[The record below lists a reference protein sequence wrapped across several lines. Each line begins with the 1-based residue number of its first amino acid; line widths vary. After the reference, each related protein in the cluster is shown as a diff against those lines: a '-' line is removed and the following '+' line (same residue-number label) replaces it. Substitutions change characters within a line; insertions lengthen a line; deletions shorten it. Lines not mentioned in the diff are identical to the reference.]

1 MDPHEKTEIQKR
13 FKVYRMHVVTLSRI
27 CKKNCYKEYCEDNRK
42 NADIL
47 WSGIRSI
54 INIKSQ
60 KFQNI
65 SLTVDSQTVTNSN
78 TLANHFNK

>member
-1 MDPHEKTEIQKR
+1 MKKLKSKKR
-13 FKVYRMHVVTLSRI
+13 FKVYRNHVVTLSRI
-27 CKKNCYKEYCEDNRK
+27 CKKNYYKEYCEDNRK